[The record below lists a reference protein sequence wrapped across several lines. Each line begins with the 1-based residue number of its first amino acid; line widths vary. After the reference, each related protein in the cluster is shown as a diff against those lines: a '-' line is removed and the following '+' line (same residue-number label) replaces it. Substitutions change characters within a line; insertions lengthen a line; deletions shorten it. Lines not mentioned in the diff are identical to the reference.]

1 MSSNPLSALQTILE
15 RLGNL
20 ADLETF
26 VNGVRE
32 DPQTVLEAMRLLN
45 GRNQTLSLTNEEL
58 ERAQIRIAELEQLSA
73 SQNSTNESSRSQI
86 SLLAQAIRDT
96 QIPLKSVSIPDPA
109 VFKGSKR
116 DFFTWM
122 DSILL
127 KLNVNS
133 DHFPTE
139 QTKMA
144 YIYFR
149 LDAPCQAHLHSWV
162 KNGTILFTSL
172 NQMMELLK
180 TLFDDPNRIR
190 DAICRLYSN
199 HQQNKPFSTWI
210 AEIRRDASMAGY
222 DSQYRTLRDLVLN
235 NMSSELKKAIIHE
248 RDIDLL
254 SFDQT
259 VSRLQDI
266 DSRQRASTGL
276 FPMSNNREAPLSST
290 GSSSAYTTVPS
301 TPPRDS
307 MDLSSVS
314 LRPRGPLSKEEKMRR
329 RNLGLCIYCG
339 RSGHMIRNC
348 SFKPS
353 LDKSD
358 TKAYNV
364 GQEVA
369 GGAGK
374 V

>member
-122 DSILL
+122 DSIL
-127 KLNVNS
+127 
-133 DHFPTE
+133 
-139 QTKMA
+139 
-144 YIYFR
+144 IYSR

-222 DSQYRTLRDLVLN
+222 DSEYRTLRDLVLN

-266 DSRQRASTGL
+266 DSRQRASSGL
-276 FPMSNNREAPLSST
+276 FPMSNNREAPLSFT
-290 GSSSAYTTVPS
+290 GSSSAHTTVPS
-301 TPPRDS
+301 TPPGDS